1 MEEFLKKK
9 TVDLFERD
17 QNKLDDAF
25 KGQSPDITAPEKL
38 EKIEVIQNDDGTYSK
53 KTEEIDSNLYDD
65 NVVGRV
71 EGEIKQDSET
81 LQEFCRD
88 LDNIIIS
95 FNDQINAKKQEMITL
110 AAEATARNC
119 WPGLAYT
126 SIGGQRGGF
135 SVSTDFSSPY
145 SIIEDRE
152 AVEIYNKMAGPGLD
166 YGAENPFEPTK
177 IITLNSSYAGFGHEN
192 NRDNGRTLSSD
203 SVTEISA
210 DDYNVG
216 GGGDPAD
223 DYLTTFTSSASL
235 GTGRDDISTDSDD
248 HLGPRIVGSAG
259 TVYSYYYA
267 GVGESPDA
275 SNTSLTGSAGASRC
289 VEIINQINTLAS
301 EINTLR
307 SERDAAVGG
316 GDRADLNVVKEKKME
331 KELQNWGANNVR
343 AKQTQRKTS
352 NNSVITAVNNLSNL

>member
-1 MEEFLKKK
+1 MEEFLKRK
-9 TVDLFERD
+9 TVNLFEKD
-17 QNKLDDAF
+17 QDALDDAF
-25 KGQSPDITAPEKL
+25 KKQSPDIAAPEKL
-38 EKIEVIQNDDGTYSK
+38 EKVEVIENDDGTFSK
-53 KTEEIDSNLYDD
+53 KTEEIDSKLYDD
-65 NVVGRV
+65 NVVGSV

-88 LDNIIIS
+88 VDKKIIS
-95 FNDQINAKKQEMITL
+95 FNEKINAKKQEIVALT
-110 AAEATARNC
+110 AEATERNC
-119 WPGLAYT
+119 WPGIAYT
-126 SIGGQRGGF
+126 SIGGERGGF
-135 SVSTDFSSPY
+135 STPFGFSTSFSV
-145 SIIEDRE
+145 IEDRE
-152 AVEIYNKMAGPGLD
+152 AVEIYSKMAGPGLD
-166 YGAENPFEPTK
+166 YGADNPFDPTK
-177 IITLNSSYAGFGHEN
+177 IITLNSSNAGFGHEN

-216 GGGDPAD
+216 GSGDPED
-223 DYLTTFTSSASL
+223 DYLTSFESSANL
-235 GTGRDDISTDSDD
+235 GAGRDDISTDSAD
-248 HLGPRIVGSAG
+248 HLGPRFVGSAG
-259 TVYSYYYA
+259 TIYDYYYA

-352 NNSVITAVNNLSNL
+352 NNSVITAVNNLSSL